1 MPKTIHRTNLLLSF
15 LFRLQLTE
23 HGRCNRGLPRFL
35 FITFPELASIPNK
48 AIATITPEKKQ
59 PILDGSIR
67 QTLIENSDS
76 PLVYQIAV
84 IAAVL
89 AVVFA
94 FWIWRLSRET
104 RLRIATEKQLKI
116 VQDGLL
122 RSQERL
128 ATHFENTPLAVM
140 EWNTDFE
147 FVNWNSAAQRIFG
160 YTKEEVLGRH
170 ATERI
175 LPESVREQTDKI
187 WKDLVANQGGTR
199 SINENITKDGSTI
212 ICEWYN
218 TPLVGSDGKVFG
230 VASLADDITERIR
243 AEESLKESEA
253 RYRSVIASMA
263 EGIIVENAELQIL
276 AFNASALKI
285 LGLTEDQLLG
295 RTSLDHRWRAIH
307 EDGTPFPG
315 DTHPVVM
322 SARTGKSFSNVIMG
336 VHRPDGNIVWVSIN
350 SEPLIREEDDTIY
363 GAVASFTD
371 ITERRKVAT
380 EIAQYRDH
388 LEAMVSERTAA
399 LEAANKELEAFSYT
413 VSHDLRAPLRSID
426 GFSHAITED
435 YADILD
441 DTGKDFL
448 RRIRNSA
455 QHMGKL
461 IDAILSLSKVTRS
474 NFIPE
479 KVDLSGM
486 AHAIIDK
493 YRHDEPDRRV
503 SVEIMPG
510 LQHLADRLLIGVVLD
525 NLLGNAWKY
534 TGRTDNARIEFG
546 AMVKNN
552 TTIYYVRD
560 NGVGFEM
567 QYINKLFGAFQRLHR
582 PEEFEG
588 TGIGL
593 VTASRIVRRHGGQ
606 IWAEAQPGKGAT
618 FYFTLDAYDNEG
630 IGDRDAV

>member
-1 MPKTIHRTNLLLSF
+1 M
-15 LFRLQLTE
+15 
-23 HGRCNRGLPRFL
+23 
-35 FITFPELASIPNK
+35 
-48 AIATITPEKKQ
+48 
-59 PILDGSIR
+59 
-67 QTLIENSDS
+67 
-76 PLVYQIAV
+76 
-84 IAAVL
+84 
-89 AVVFA
+89 
-94 FWIWRLSRET
+94 SRET
-104 RLRIATEKQLKI
+104 SLRIATEKQLKI

-122 RSQERL
+122 LSQERL

-175 LPESVREQTDKI
+175 LPEGVREQTDKI
-187 WKDLVANQGGTR
+187 WKDLLTNQGGTR
-199 SINENITKDGSTI
+199 SINENITKDGRTI

-218 TPLVGSDGKVFG
+218 TPLVGPDGKVFG

-295 RTSLDHRWRAIH
+295 RTSLDPRWRAIH

-315 DTHPVVM
+315 DRHPVVM

-336 VHRPDGNIVWVSIN
+336 VHRPDGNMVWVSIN
-350 SEPLIREEDDTIY
+350 SEPLIREGDDKLY

-371 ITERRKVAT
+371 ITERRKVAA

-399 LEAANKELEAFSYT
+399 LEAANKELEAFSYS

-435 YADILD
+435 YAEVLD

-479 KVDLSGM
+479 EVDLSGM

-493 YRHDEPDRRV
+493 YRHEEPDRRV
-503 SVEIMPG
+503 RIEIMPG
-510 LQHLADRLLIGVVLD
+510 LQHLADRLLIGIVLD

-534 TGRTDNARIEFG
+534 TGRTDNASIEFG
-546 AMVKNN
+546 AIVKNN

-567 QYINKLFGAFQRLHR
+567 KYINKLFGAFQRLHR
-582 PEEFEG
+582 PDEFEG

-606 IWAEAQPGKGAT
+606 VWAEAQPGKGAT
-618 FYFTLDAYDNEG
+618 FYFTLDAYDNKG
-630 IGDRDAV
+630 I

>member
-1 MPKTIHRTNLLLSF
+1 
-15 LFRLQLTE
+15 
-23 HGRCNRGLPRFL
+23 
-35 FITFPELASIPNK
+35 
-48 AIATITPEKKQ
+48 
-59 PILDGSIR
+59 
-67 QTLIENSDS
+67 
-76 PLVYQIAV
+76 VYQIAV

-104 RLRIATEKQLKI
+104 SLRIATEKQLKI

-175 LPESVREQTDKI
+175 LPEGVREQTDKI
-187 WKDLVANQGGTR
+187 WKDLLANQGGTR
-199 SINENITKDGSTI
+199 SINENITKDGRTI
-212 ICEWYN
+212 VCEWYN
-218 TPLVGSDGKVFG
+218 TPLVGPDGKVFG

-263 EGIIVENAELQIL
+263 EGIIVENAESQIL

-336 VHRPDGNIVWVSIN
+336 VHRPDGNMVWVSIN
-350 SEPLIREEDDTIY
+350 SEPLIREGDDKLY

-399 LEAANKELEAFSYT
+399 LEAANKELEAFSYS

-426 GFSHAITED
+426 GFSHAIMED
-435 YADILD
+435 YAEILD

-493 YRHDEPDRRV
+493 YRYEEPDRRV
-503 SVEIMPG
+503 RVEIMPG
-510 LQHLADRLLIGVVLD
+510 LQHLADRLLIGIVLD

-534 TGRTDNARIEFG
+534 TGRTDNASIEFG
-546 AMVKNN
+546 AIVKNN

-567 QYINKLFGAFQRLHR
+567 KYINKLFGAFQRLHR
-582 PEEFEG
+582 PDEFEG

-606 IWAEAQPGKGAT
+606 VWAEAQPGKGAT
-618 FYFTLDAYDNEG
+618 FYFTLDAYDNKG
-630 IGDRDAV
+630 I